1 MSLKDDKN
9 PVLSL
14 PAPPDVLYPA
24 LPETSGMALA
34 VPVGEY
40 SASAIA
46 RAVEDCDAHLL
57 NLNVSS
63 ERTPE
68 GHTVVYL
75 RVDRRNVESVSRS
88 VERFGYTVIRTWGG
102 GRECEGVVSARERV
116 NQLLRILEI

>member
-1 MSLKDDKN
+1 
-9 PVLSL
+9 
-14 PAPPDVLYPA
+14 
-24 LPETSGMALA
+24 MALA
-34 VPVGEY
+34 VPAGDY

-63 ERTPE
+63 ERTPQ
-68 GHTVVYL
+68 GQTVVYI

-102 GRECEGVVSARERV
+102 GSERDGEDSARERV

>member
-1 MSLKDDKN
+1 
-9 PVLSL
+9 
-14 PAPPDVLYPA
+14 
-24 LPETSGMALA
+24 MALA